1 MQNETEPKARLAK
14 QHVSVASQCR
24 KESQFQEQKTLK
36 QFVGFFQE
44 SEKCQQSHA
53 SVSSSQHSYAN
64 NSTTKSKNNL
74 KVQSQTKQKL
84 VDTSSARS

>member
-1 MQNETEPKARLAK
+1 MMQNETEPKARLAK
-14 QHVSVASQCR
+14 QHVSVASQCI

-36 QFVGFFQE
+36 QFVFFFQE

-64 NSTTKSKNNL
+64 DSATKSK
-74 KVQSQTKQKL
+74 TI
-84 VDTSSARS
+84 